1 MRELKFRAWDSNFK
15 KWIRLNGHLGNTFW
29 GEGTLLG
36 VQEYIT
42 LHRYTGLCDKNDK
55 KVYEGDIVRTWNGNK
70 SFLSHDGFQ
79 FCIGKR
85 RRPVDL
91 YEVHHFEVIGNI
103 YENPEL
109 LEAIK

>member
-36 VQEYIT
+36 V
-42 LHRYTGLCDKNDK
+42 
-55 KVYEGDIVRTWNGNK
+55 
-70 SFLSHDGFQ
+70 
-79 FCIGKR
+79 
-85 RRPVDL
+85 
-91 YEVHHFEVIGNI
+91 HHFEVIGNI